1 MYKAIAV
8 VFPGQGS
15 QSVGMLSPIAD
26 VYPQV
31 KEVFGQASTIL
42 DYDLWNLVQ
51 DGPQKQLNTT
61 EYTQPALLA
70 SSIAIWQLLDK
81 NILPKV
87 VTGHSLGEYSALVA
101 AEVISFEDA
110 ISLVRYRGQFM
121 QQAVPEGQGAVAAIL
136 GLANTEVNR
145 LCEEISGDEYVAGV
159 NFNAPGQVVVAG
171 HASAVQK
178 LLVSAKEAG
187 AKRAV
192 VLPISVPVH
201 CKLMSAAAKELKTKL
216 QDISFQAPK
225 IGLVQNVSCQLEDDP
240 SRIKQNLI
248 EQLVRPVDWVKII
261 KYIAASEINL
271 LMECGPGNVLSS
283 LNKRILPDIETVSVG
298 AIEQL
303 NDFVGH

>member
-15 QSVGMLSPIAD
+15 QSVGMLSSIAE

-31 KEVFGQASTIL
+31 KEVFEQASNIL
-42 DYDLWNLVQ
+42 GYDLWKLVEH
-51 DGPQKQLNTT
+51 GPKKQLNTT

-70 SSIAIWQLLDK
+70 SSIAIWKLLDK

-87 VTGHSLGEYSALVA
+87 VSGHTLGEYSALVA

-110 ISLVRYRGQFM
+110 VSLVRYRGQFM
-121 QQAVPEGQGAVAAIL
+121 QKAVPEGQGAVAAIL
-136 GLANTEVNR
+136 GLSNAEVNR

-171 HASAVQK
+171 NASAVKK

-187 AKRAV
+187 ARRAV

-201 CKLMSAAAKELKTKL
+201 CKLMHSAAQELKAKL
-216 QDISFQAPK
+216 KDVGFNKPK

-240 SRIKQNLI
+240 ARIKQNLI
-248 EQLVRPVDWVKII
+248 EQLVNPVDWIKTI
-261 KYIAASEINL
+261 KYISASGINL

-298 AIEQL
+298 AVEQL